1 MNQLKGKNNAH
12 IINQPQIRST
22 QLETMPSLENNNIL
36 SENDEYCYELDKS
49 TYSHVSNTN
58 KSQQSN
64 SNIIQ
69 MISELSD
76 YNVNNNEDFDIPLK
90 FTNQLTKNEKNKNNI
105 KNNNIK
111 DKKTNLNK
119 KNNIDINNNLED
131 NNGLDNSSYNYEM
144 NELNLNNNNEDID
157 NNIDNEWNVPKITF
171 SEISKVSKANSFEVN
186 EDIMDNDDFDSN
198 NNINNINIIKEN
210 LDNKKHLSGKNNEN
224 NFEKMARHKKNKES
238 KGLIDDNGKT
248 LNLLNSQYSSVDFL
262 KQTINNCLLKSGYKD
277 VIDNSEK
284 FMAKSS
290 SLDLLNEYSNFNP
303 ENEKIKK
310 NLIMQLVLF
319 NNMKNEM
326 EILKRENMDLVRKL
340 NYFKKEQMN
349 QEKKKEEII
358 NENTK
363 RLN

>member
-224 NFEKMARHKKNKES
+224 NFEK
-238 KGLIDDNGKT
+238 
-248 LNLLNSQYSSVDFL
+248 V
-262 KQTINNCLLKSGYKD
+262 
-277 VIDNSEK
+277 
-284 FMAKSS
+284 
-290 SLDLLNEYSNFNP
+290 
-303 ENEKIKK
+303 
-310 NLIMQLVLF
+310 LVS
-319 NNMKNEM
+319 
-326 EILKRENMDLVRKL
+326 I
-340 NYFKKEQMN
+340 
-349 QEKKKEEII
+349 
-358 NENTK
+358 T
-363 RLN
+363 